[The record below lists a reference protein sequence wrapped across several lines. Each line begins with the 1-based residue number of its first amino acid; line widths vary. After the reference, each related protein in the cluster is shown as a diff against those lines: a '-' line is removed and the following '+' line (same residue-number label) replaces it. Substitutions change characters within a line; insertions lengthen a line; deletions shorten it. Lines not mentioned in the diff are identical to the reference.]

1 MSNYKAAGQREGLAG
16 KVGAQPGESDERQQ
30 HHGEKGPEKP
40 DAGSRGRRCPP
51 QRQDGEGREEM
62 EGEQRPHAG
71 GGWAT
76 NPPPRARIW
85 RMRGQCRRHRLELCR
100 KGVEVAAG
108 ILHARARCEQIGRG
122 SPASAIIGGRLVFSR
137 LPPSDEDEARGWG
150 RARVR
155 GRPPVA
161 RAGSEAESSRSL
173 TYKYYQMDKIH
184 QKQGKTCQEKI
195 RS

>member
-1 MSNYKAAGQREGLAG
+1 MGKRAPRSPTLAVAAGGVPRSGRMEKEG
-16 KVGAQPGESDERQQ
+16 RRWR
-30 HHGEKGPEKP
+30 
-40 DAGSRGRRCPP
+40 GSRDLMQGV
-51 QRQDGEGREEM
+51 
-62 EGEQRPHAG
+62 G
-71 GGWAT
+71 GQQI
-76 NPPPRARIW
+76 PPPPPARIL
-85 RMRGQCRRHRLELCR
+85 RIRGQCRRHRLELCR